1 VRATGSALPPDDD
14 TSETVIARRHASLNA
29 MRKKKL
35 SEAEKEKAGRVFG
48 EVWYRF
54 FPSLSKRYRHYP
66 RGVSHYTTAAGLLG
80 ICRTNALWAT
90 CAQYSNDHS
99 EARYGAEIA
108 KRLFDNL
115 DSYERSA
122 LGVSLSFVV
131 GRPLFA
137 PPRIREWGSLD
148 AFTVSFCKS
157 KDLLSQW
164 RGYGSKLGF
173 EIRFSGMAVGNASGS
188 KKTVSLQSDAMLTG
202 VWAKIE
208 YDPKVQQNMISET
221 MSRIADARREL
232 EKDSYF
238 KIFHSPML
246 MHLALLE
253 IARWVHSVKHPKF
266 EEEQEWRIISFLN
279 SSPMAPLSTR
289 AAGMEFRE
297 GQHGVMPY
305 VELRPSDGKLLPI
318 AEVVCGPGADEY
330 LTPKAVEFLF
340 ARYGF
345 SNFKVTTSEVPL
357 RPL

>member
-1 VRATGSALPPDDD
+1 
-14 TSETVIARRHASLNA
+14 
-29 MRKKKL
+29 MRNKKL
-35 SEAEKEKAGRVFG
+35 SDAEKEDAGRAFG
-48 EVWYRF
+48 ETWYRF
-54 FPSLSKRYRHYP
+54 FPELTKRYRHYP
-66 RGVSHYTTAAGLLG
+66 RGVSHYTTASGLIG
-80 ICRTNALWAT
+80 ICRNNALWAT

-99 EARYGAEIA
+99 EAQYGAEIA
-108 KRLFDNL
+108 KDLFDIL
-115 DSYERSA
+115 EPDERSI
-122 LGVSLSFVV
+122 LGVSLAFVV

-137 PPRIREWGSLD
+137 PPRTREWGSLD

-173 EIRFSGMAVGNASGS
+173 EIRFSGMALGNASRRN
-188 KKTVSLQSDAMLTG
+188 KTISLQSEAMLTG

-208 YDPKVQQNMISET
+208 YDPKVQKNMISET
-221 MSRIADARREL
+221 MTRIADVRREL
-232 EKDSYF
+232 KKDSYF
-238 KIFHSPML
+238 DVFHAPML
-246 MHLALLE
+246 THLALIE

-266 EEEQEWRIISFLN
+266 EEEQEWRIIAFLN
-279 SSPMAPLSTR
+279 SAPMAPLATR

-305 VELRPSDGKLLPI
+305 VELRPNDGKLLPI
-318 AEVVCGPGADEY
+318 SEVVCGPGTHES
-330 LTPKAVEFLF
+330 LTPKAVELLL